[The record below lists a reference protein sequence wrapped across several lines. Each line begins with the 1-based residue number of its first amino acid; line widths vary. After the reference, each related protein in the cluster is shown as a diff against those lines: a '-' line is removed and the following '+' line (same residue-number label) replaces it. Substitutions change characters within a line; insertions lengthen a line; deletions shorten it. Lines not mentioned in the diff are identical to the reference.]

1 MLFSF
6 QRDIAARQVEARYR
20 DEFVQDL
27 ITRNIRYR
35 EELLNRGRQFG
46 WDLSGSV
53 RCVIFDIDEYK
64 RRFGQPM
71 SKRETRELEESRQRI
86 YALCKQEMRAVFRE
100 CPYSTMSDSIIF
112 LVTPERNMDFLSRLR
127 VVAEVV
133 RKKVRSWTDFTLTVG
148 CGDEKTDFMG
158 CEESYEEARRA
169 IEIMRITKI
178 GRASCR
184 ERV

>member
-86 YALCKQEMRAVFRE
+86 YAAKERVAQLKLSYNKARQE
-100 CPYSTMSDSIIF
+100 SITTE
-112 LVTPERNMDFLSRLR
+112 L
-127 VVAEVV
+127 
-133 RKKVRSWTDFTLTVG
+133 
-148 CGDEKTDFMG
+148 
-158 CEESYEEARRA
+158 
-169 IEIMRITKI
+169 IEIISGVESMK
-178 GRASCR
+178 
-184 ERV
+184 

>member
-1 MLFSF
+1 MSSAREKKALLSRHYHERLGLGNTTYGHFIFKRWPEGSAWRVVLEHAKTAMLFSF

-46 WDLSGSV
+46 WDLSGPV

-71 SKRETRELEESRQRI
+71 SKHETRELDESRQRI
-86 YALCKQEMRAVFRE
+86 YALCKQEMRVVFRE
-100 CPYSTMSDSIIF
+100 CP
-112 LVTPERNMDFLSRLR
+112 
-127 VVAEVV
+127 
-133 RKKVRSWTDFTLTVG
+133 
-148 CGDEKTDFMG
+148 
-158 CEESYEEARRA
+158 A
-169 IEIMRITKI
+169 I
-178 GRASCR
+178 
-184 ERV
+184 V